1 MVLQFF
7 LPGVPCI
14 YYGDESG
21 MQGYKD
27 PFNRQ
32 CYNWGSEDKELIKFT
47 KKLIEI
53 RKSSKVFKDGKL
65 IFLTLDENVL
75 VFARARTE
83 RKKAVVIF
91 LNRSDSPQTITRD
104 RLVIS
109 KYKRFEM
116 LYGDHKDQIEDD
128 LIILPPYGYAAIK
141 VELYKNKSI
150 T

>member
-1 MVLQFF
+1 M
-7 LPGVPCI
+7 
-14 YYGDESG
+14 
-21 MQGYKD
+21 
-27 PFNRQ
+27 
-32 CYNWGSEDKELIKFT
+32 
-47 KKLIEI
+47 
-53 RKSSKVFKDGKL
+53 
-65 IFLTLDENVL
+65 TLDENVL

-141 VELYKNKSI
+141 VEL
-150 T
+150 

>member
-7 LPGVPCI
+7 LGVPCI

-27 PFNRQ
+27 PFN
-32 CYNWGSEDKELIKFT
+32 NSAIIGAEDKGLSNLQ
-47 KKLIEI
+47 KLIEI
-53 RKSSKVFKDGKL
+53 RNPQGFQDGKL

-75 VFARARTE
+75 VLRARTE
-83 RKKAVVIF
+83 HKKAVVIF

-109 KYKRFEM
+109 KYKRFEV
-116 LYGDHKDQIEDD
+116 LYGD
-128 LIILPPYGYAAIK
+128 LGP
-141 VELYKNKSI
+141 N
-150 T
+150 